1 MSKHILLIADG
12 RSAITKRWID
22 MLHSLDFRVSMVSTY
37 PLSNSPEVDQLFIL
51 PVAFSATG
59 RATNNPPLHKSNGQ
73 QSHNWKKTVIQNAR
87 PLVMKIRYLLG
98 PYTLPKYQSELK
110 NIISEI
116 KPDLVH
122 ALRIPY
128 EGMLASIIP
137 QDIPLLVSVW
147 GNDFT
152 LHANANQKMKNLTV
166 KVMNRADGVLADV
179 YRDINLA
186 HQWGFPETKP
196 GLVVPGGGG
205 IIFEE
210 IEATKQ
216 VMIPDLKIAPDIP
229 VIVNP
234 RGIRAYAQT
243 DVFFQSIP
251 LVLKKLPNA
260 IFLCPGMSGKP
271 EAQHWVDRL
280 KINENVKLLPT
291 LPQNILW
298 STFHHSQIA
307 VSITTHDGT
316 PNTLLETMAC
326 GCFPIVGDIES
337 LREWIT
343 PGVNGVLV
351 PPTGIAELANAIIFA
366 YENQELRQGAK
377 NFNQLL
383 LKSRA
388 DANLVR
394 NQLALFYNQQI
405 TSAQALTDLEIT

>member
-37 PLSNSPEVDQLFIL
+37 PLSSRPSVDQLFIL
-51 PVAFSATG
+51 PVAFSAAG
-59 RATNNPPLHKSNGQ
+59 EKEINPSVLKPDK
-73 QSHNWKKTVIQNAR
+73 QSGKNWKKSIIQNAR

-98 PYTLPKYQSELK
+98 PATLPKYQTELI
-110 NIISEI
+110 NIISDL

-137 QDIPLLVSVW
+137 QEIPLIVSVW

-152 LHANANQKMKNLTV
+152 LHANANQKMKDLTFEA
-166 KVMNRADGVLADV
+166 MQRADGVMADV
-179 YRDINLA
+179 HRDIHLA

-205 IIFEE
+205 ILFKE
-210 IEATKQ
+210 IAQAKQ
-216 VMIPDLKIAPDIP
+216 VQIADLNIAADIP

-243 DVFFQSIP
+243 DVFFQSIS
-251 LVLKKLPNA
+251 LVLKKLPQA
-260 IFLCPGMSGKP
+260 IFLCPGMQGKP
-271 EAQHWVDRL
+271 EAQHWVERL
-280 KINENVKLLPT
+280 KIQENVKLLPT
-291 LPQNILW
+291 LSQDILW
-298 STFHHSQIA
+298 SIFHRAQIS
-307 VSITTHDGT
+307 VSVTTHDGT

-343 PGVNGVLV
+343 PGINGLLV
-351 PPTGIAELANAIIFA
+351 PPTNFVELANAIIYA
-366 YENQELRQGAK
+366 YDDQKLRQRATS
-377 NFNQLL
+377 FNHALL
-383 LKSRA
+383 VSRA
-388 DANLVR
+388 DAELVR
-394 NQLALFYNQQI
+394 NQLASFYDQFI
-405 TSAQALTDLEIT
+405 TGN

>member
-37 PLSNSPEVDQLFIL
+37 PLSNRPEVDQLFIL
-51 PVAFSATG
+51 PVAFSAAG
-59 RATNNPPLHKSNGQ
+59 RSANNSLLHKPGGQ
-73 QSHNWKKTVIQNAR
+73 PSRNWKKKVIQNAR
-87 PLVMKIRYLLG
+87 PLVMKMRYLFG
-98 PYTLPKYQSELK
+98 PFTLPKYQSDLK
-110 NIISEI
+110 DIISEI

-128 EGMLASIIP
+128 EGMLASITP
-137 QDIPLLVSVW
+137 QDIPLLVSIW

-152 LHANANQKMKNLTV
+152 LHANANQKMKNLTF
-166 KVMNRADGVLADV
+166 KVMHRTDGVLADV
-179 YRDINLA
+179 YRDIKLA
-186 HQWGFPETKP
+186 HQWGFPASKP

-205 IIFEE
+205 ILFEE
-210 IEATKQ
+210 IEAAKQ
-216 VMIPDLKIAPDIP
+216 VSISDLKIVPDVP

-243 DVFFQSIP
+243 DIFFQSIP

-260 IFLCPGMSGKP
+260 MFLCPGMSGKP
-271 EAQHWVDRL
+271 EAQHWVEQL
-280 KINENVKLLPT
+280 KIQENVKLLPT
-291 LPQNILW
+291 MPQDILW
-298 STFHHSQIA
+298 STFHHAQIG

-343 PGVNGVLV
+343 PGVNGLLV
-351 PPTGIAELANAIIFA
+351 SPHSFVDLSNAIIDA
-366 YENQELRQGAK
+366 YQNQALREQAK
-377 NFNQLL
+377 NFNQQL

-394 NQLALFYNQQI
+394 DQLALFYNQQF
-405 TSAQALTDLEIT
+405 TDG